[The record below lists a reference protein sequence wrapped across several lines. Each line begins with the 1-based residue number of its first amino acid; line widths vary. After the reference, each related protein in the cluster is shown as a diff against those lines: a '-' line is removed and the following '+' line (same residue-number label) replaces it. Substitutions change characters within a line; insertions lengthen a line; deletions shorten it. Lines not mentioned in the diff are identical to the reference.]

1 MWKRIVFLLIWFC
14 VISFCFASLLCA
26 QDSQDVQAQQTLPL
40 TQLSSNIKE
49 KLQDL
54 KTQSQVI
61 NARLDMLS
69 KNLEISETERL
80 EWKEQSTKLSTSLR
94 IINSELSGCYKDI
107 ENYKRTLEERTV
119 VLTWLAI
126 FMVIRLLAVAIGYIL
141 YFKGIKVPRWLD
153 ILL

>member
-1 MWKRIVFLLIWFC
+1 MWKRLLLVLC
-14 VISFCFASLLCA
+14 CFVCFTFAAVA
-26 QDSQDVQAQQTLPL
+26 QTETQLPL
-40 TQLSSNIKE
+40 TELSSNIKE

-69 KNLEISETERL
+69 RNLEISEQERL
-80 EWKEQSTKLSTSLR
+80 EWKEQSTKLSSSLR
-94 IINSELSGCYKDI
+94 IINNELNGCYKDI
-107 ENYKRTLEERTV
+107 ENYKRTLETRTV

-126 FMVIRLLAVAIGYIL
+126 FMIIRFIAVAIGYVL

>member
-1 MWKRIVFLLIWFC
+1 MWKRTVFIALSLFLICVCFSQLLF
-14 VISFCFASLLCA
+14 A
-26 QDSQDVQAQQTLPL
+26 QDSQVVQAQSVQPL
-40 TQLSSNIKE
+40 TELSSNIKE

-69 KNLEISETERL
+69 KNLEVSEGEL
-80 EWKEQSTKLSTSLR
+80 LQWKEQSTKLSVSLR
-94 IINSELSGCYKDI
+94 NINTELNECYRDI

-126 FMVIRLLAVAIGYIL
+126 FMVIRLVAVAIGYIL